1 MDNHKLVVTINWI
14 FFNFPN
20 YEKKYIFFFIKYA
33 WNFLEL
39 GCMNNNKDKFL
50 YFFSNKEF
58 FYFLYF
64 SEILKKKA
72 SIFNVGSVCYSVI
85 LKPKY

>member
-1 MDNHKLVVTINWI
+1 
-14 FFNFPN
+14 
-20 YEKKYIFFFIKYA
+20 
-33 WNFLEL
+33 
-39 GCMNNNKDKFL
+39 MNNNKDKFL